1 MSIKYKIDIMQALKE
16 KGYTTYRIRKE
27 KIFGQSTLQDFRDG
41 KPVLSSA
48 NLEKLCQIL
57 DLQIGDILEYIDDG
71 ENIWGLPHSS
81 TIIIAHTLYIVYWYS
96 LQIYSTYTIYIL
108 CILYI
113 A

>member
-71 ENIWGLPHSS
+71 ENIWGLPLN
-81 TIIIAHTLYIVYWYS
+81 IYN
-96 LQIYSTYTIYIL
+96 YSTYAIHCLLIFTTNI
-108 CILYI
+108 
-113 A
+113 

>member
-1 MSIKYKIDIMQALKE
+1 MSIRYKIDIIEALKE

-27 KIFGQSTLQDFRDG
+27 KIFGQKTLQDFRDG

-71 ENIWGLPHSS
+71 ENIWGFPSQH
-81 TIIIAHTLYIVYWYS
+81 LYC
-96 LQIYSTYTIYIL
+96 STYTIHCLLIFTTN
-108 CILYI
+108 I
-113 A
+113 